1 MVNYV
6 LLTLYN
12 HLTISADAQV
22 VIGTF
27 TTHQFLQ
34 ILAGAC
40 AVLAILVSLL
50 LFIQHAFN
58 IRNPREQIKIMRLI
72 TIIPVFASL
81 AYACLCLGQSAIYL
95 TMWIEV
101 WESICICTFLLLV
114 LTYIHPDPDTQMQY
128 FQSLPL
134 MDKKNKQA
142 IQGSNSAAFYRRVRI
157 LMFQMVPVITFLA
170 VVQCV
175 TQALSVFC
183 INSNKP
189 RFAHIWITV
198 IHGASTSVA
207 VLSVIRFCQRLRSEL
222 PDRKI
227 WSQLFAFKSIIG
239 LNFLQTFA
247 FSIAAG
253 EVTPTASLSYNDI
266 SIGIPNALI
275 IVEMVAFSIAFHKFY
290 SHKSY
295 KAGGANALSTN
306 TQMSPFLAMA
316 KALNP
321 LEVLEGALAAFTGK
335 AGGKRAY
342 QMQSYNMQRLG
353 SQERMVDQP
362 LQAHKLVS
370 HDSTEYSTPTAP
382 VDNQGYYAGSGR
394 VGAYSPPPYDRV

>member
-6 LLTLYN
+6 PPDLYN
-12 HLTISADAQV
+12 YLTVNADAQV

-27 TTHQFLQ
+27 TIHQFLQ

-40 AVLAILVSLL
+40 AILAILVSLL
-50 LFIQHAFN
+50 LFTQHAFN
-58 IRNPREQIKIMRLI
+58 IRNPREQIKIMRII

-114 LTYIHPDPDTQMQY
+114 LTYIHPDPDSQMQY
-128 FQSLPL
+128 FQSLPM
-134 MDKKNKQA
+134 MDKKMKQT
-142 IQGSNSAAFYRRVRI
+142 IEGSSSAAFYRRVRM
-157 LMFQMVPVITFLA
+157 LVFQMIPVITILA
-170 VVQCV
+170 IVQCV
-175 TQALSVFC
+175 TQALSVYC

-189 RFAHIWITV
+189 HFAHIWITI
-198 IHGASTSVA
+198 IHGASTSFA

-275 IVEMVAFSIAFHKFY
+275 IVEMVAFAIAFHKFY
-290 SHKSY
+290 SYKSY
-295 KAGGANALSTN
+295 KAGGANALSTS
-306 TQMSPFLAMA
+306 TQMNPFLAMA

-342 QMQSYNMQRLG
+342 QMQSYHMQTLG
-353 SQERMVDQP
+353 SQEAMVNQP
-362 LQAHKLVS
+362 LHAHKVAS
-370 HDSTEYSTPTAP
+370 HDSTEYQRPAAAG
-382 VDNQGYYAGSGR
+382 DDQGYYAGGGR
-394 VGAYSPPPYDRV
+394 VGAHSPPPYGRV